1 MCFLVRF
8 TAVGLLAVPFAPHA
22 FDRPLADI
30 TVESRTT
37 GVRISMM
44 MNFQFIDSALGISG
58 NEKSVPTGQEILA
71 VRNRL
76 RDLFESRKLTRI
88 DGAAVTPLI
97 KDFEI
102 SPPPKELRDREPQ
115 LARKLT
121 QIRFALDYAT
131 DVKPKVV
138 ALRWSWFP
146 EHPLYDVPDSPL
158 APMVVNAVVLRGS
171 NTPDVLK
178 FTTDTPG
185 REIKFETPPT
195 EVTRTS
201 HPSSPNSSLLLL
213 GGGLALM
220 LLVFGSVVLPKR
232 VRSGSS

>member
-1 MCFLVRF
+1 MMERIAGFSTAPIAIMAGGDRQLVLAF
-8 TAVGLLAVPFAPHA
+8 SDGLAIL
-22 FDRPLADI
+22 R
-30 TVESRTT
+30 E
-37 GVRISMM
+37 
-44 MNFQFIDSALGISG
+44 G
-58 NEKSVPTGQEILA
+58 NLEYAT
-71 VRNRL
+71 R
-76 RDLFESRKLTRI
+76 TRI

-138 ALRWSWFP
+138 SLRWSWFP
-146 EHPLYDVPDSPL
+146 EHPLYDVPDSPV
-158 APMVVNAVVLRGS
+158 APMVVNAVVMRGS

-178 FTTDTPG
+178 FTTDAPG

-232 VRSGSS
+232 VRSGRT

>member
-1 MCFLVRF
+1 MRCLIRF

-138 ALRWSWFP
+138 SLRWSWFP